1 MKERYLRALVK
12 LTRAA
17 SAPTLDA
24 TIEHMVYGKTQ
35 ELAAQ
40 EHGVKQEAVAR
51 LTSRL
56 VNLDKQI
63 TVLIKLKDNS

>member
-51 LTSRL
+51 LTTRL
-56 VNLDKQI
+56 LNLDKQV
-63 TVLIKLKDNS
+63 TELINIKHNS